1 MKKQYAFYAVTA
13 ALVVAISLFIIIP
26 VPASN
31 GFFTFA
37 DVGIVTA
44 SLVFGPVGGL
54 VVGAMSGGLIDLLSG
69 YAQWIIF
76 SAVIH
81 GAQGYIAGLAK
92 DKGRKEKV
100 LYLILS
106 AVVMIVGYAIA
117 SWILYGTAAAAI
129 AGLFTNIL
137 QSGVGVLIAIPISIR
152 LKPVIK
158 RYL

>member
-44 SLVFGPVGGL
+44 SLVFGQIGGL

-92 DKGRKEKV
+92 DKKARETV
-100 LYLILS
+100 LYLVLS
-106 AVVMIVGYAIA
+106 ALVMIVGYAIA
-117 SWILYGTAAAAI
+117 SWILYGTVAAAI

-137 QSGVGVLIAIPISIR
+137 QSGVGALIAIPISIR
-152 LKPVIK
+152 LKPVIQ

>member
-13 ALVVAISLFIIIP
+13 ALVTAISLFIIIP
-26 VPASN
+26 IPASN

-44 SLVFGPVGGL
+44 SLLFGPIGGL

-76 SAVIH
+76 SALIH
-81 GAQGYIAGLAK
+81 GAQGYIAGLAI
-92 DKGRKEKV
+92 DKKLKQQIPYFV
-100 LYLILS
+100 LS

-117 SWILYGTAAAAI
+117 SWILYGTFAAAI

-137 QSGVGVLIAIPISIR
+137 QSSLGIIIAIPISHR

-158 RYL
+158 KYL

>member
-26 VPASN
+26 IPASN

-44 SLVFGPVGGL
+44 SMIFGPIGGL

-69 YAQWIIF
+69 YAQWILF
-76 SAVIH
+76 SAIIH
-81 GAQGYIAGLAK
+81 GAQGYLAGLAK
-92 DKGRKEKV
+92 DKGRKEQV
-100 LYLILS
+100 TYLLLS
-106 AVVMIVGYAIA
+106 AFVMVIGYAIA

-137 QSGVGVLIAIPISIR
+137 QSGIGILIAMPISIR
-152 LKPVIK
+152 LKPIVQ

>member
-13 ALVVAISLFIIIP
+13 ALVTAISLFIIIP
-26 VPASN
+26 IPASN

-44 SLVFGPVGGL
+44 SLLFGPIGGL

-76 SAVIH
+76 SALIH
-81 GAQGYIAGLAK
+81 GAQGYIAGLAI
-92 DKGRKEKV
+92 DRKLKQQIPYFV
-100 LYLILS
+100 LS

-117 SWILYGTAAAAI
+117 SWILYGTFAAAI

-137 QSGVGVLIAIPISIR
+137 QSSLGIIIAIPISHR

-158 RYL
+158 KYL